1 MEIQDSNPQSSIS
14 RIGYSK
20 CPENFKMFTKRGI
33 SANAPG
39 TFARHHFASLA
50 LLIFGFG
57 LFAFIGIADE
67 MLEGD
72 TLRLDRWVLLAL
84 RSPGDPGDPL
94 GPAWVEEMFRDF
106 TALGGI
112 GVLSLLTLISIGY
125 LWLQDLRR
133 IALFLL
139 LAILGG
145 LLLSLALKT
154 GFDRPRPELV
164 SHGSMIYT
172 SSFPSG
178 HSMLAA
184 VVYLTGGA
192 LLAVVHTARRVRI
205 YLISCAVLAT
215 LLVGASRV
223 YLGVHW
229 PSDVLAG
236 WAAGAAWAAACLLSA
251 HWLQQRG
258 RIEGVKSGPAP

>member
-1 MEIQDSNPQSSIS
+1 MSDKKTVTLTSPKQ
-14 RIGYSK
+14 
-20 CPENFKMFTKRGI
+20 FVL
-33 SANAPG
+33 
-39 TFARHHFASLA
+39 HHWSSLA
-50 LLIFGFG
+50 LLVFGLG
-57 LFAFIGIADE
+57 LFAFLYLAGEVI
-67 MLEGD
+67 EGE
-72 TLRLDRWVLLAL
+72 TLRFDTWLLLAL
-84 RSPGDPGDPL
+84 RVPGDTTDPL
-94 GPAWVEEMFRDF
+94 GPAWIEEMFRDF
-106 TALGGI
+106 TALGGV
-112 GVLSLLTLISIGY
+112 GVLSLLTLISVGY
-125 LWLQDLRR
+125 LWLQGMQR

-154 GFDRPRPELV
+154 GFDRPRPDLV

-192 LLAVVHTARRVRI
+192 LLAVVHAEHRVRV
-205 YLISCAVLAT
+205 YLICCAVLAT
-215 LLVGASRV
+215 FLVGASRV

-236 WAAGAAWAAACLLSA
+236 WAAGAAWAAACWLAA

-258 RIEGVKSGPAP
+258 RIERSHTDSPGA

>member
-1 MEIQDSNPQSSIS
+1 
-14 RIGYSK
+14 
-20 CPENFKMFTKRGI
+20 MFTKHVI
-33 SANAPG
+33 SASAPE
-39 TFARHHFASLA
+39 TFAQHHFASLA
-50 LLIFGFG
+50 LLILGFG

-72 TLRLDRWVLLAL
+72 TQRLDRWVLLAL
-84 RSPGDPGDPL
+84 RAPGDPGDPL

-112 GVLSLLTLISIGY
+112 GVLGLLTLISVGY
-125 LWLQDLRR
+125 LWLQGRHR

-164 SHGSMIYT
+164 SHGSMVYT

-192 LLAVVHTARRVRI
+192 LLAVVHSARRVRI
-205 YLISCAVLAT
+205 YLIGCAVLAT
-215 LLVGASRV
+215 LLVGVSRV

-236 WAAGAAWAAACLLSA
+236 WAAGAAWAAACWLLA
-251 HWLQQRG
+251 HWLLQRG
-258 RIEGVKSGPAP
+258 SIEGPQAGPGD

>member
-1 MEIQDSNPQSSIS
+1 MLYHK
-14 RIGYSK
+14 GV
-20 CPENFKMFTKRGI
+20 
-33 SANAPG
+33 SANYPG

-50 LLIFGFG
+50 LLILGFG
-57 LFAFIGIADE
+57 VFVFIGIADE
-67 MLEGD
+67 MREGD
-72 TLRLDRWVLLAL
+72 TLRLDRWLLLVLRA
-84 RSPGDPGDPL
+84 PGDPGDPL

-112 GVLSLLTLISIGY
+112 GVLGLLTLVSIGY
-125 LWLQDLRR
+125 LWLQGLRR
-133 IALFLL
+133 IAWFLL

-145 LLLSLALKT
+145 LLLSLALKA
-154 GFDRPRPELV
+154 GFHRPRPELV

-192 LLAVVHTARRVRI
+192 LLAVVHTARRVRV
-205 YLISCAVLAT
+205 YLIGCAVLAT
-215 LLVGASRV
+215 LLVGVSRV

-236 WAAGAAWAAACLLSA
+236 WAAGAAWAAACWLAA
-251 HWLQQRG
+251 HWLQQGG
-258 RIEGVKSGPAP
+258 RIEGGAPSPALPESE

>member
-1 MEIQDSNPQSSIS
+1 MSI
-14 RIGYSK
+14 
-20 CPENFKMFTKRGI
+20 KRGLSPF
-33 SANAPG
+33 SAG

-50 LLIFGFG
+50 LLIPGVG
-57 LFAFIGIADE
+57 LFAFIGISDE

-72 TLRLDRWVLLAL
+72 TLRLDRWLLLAL

-106 TALGGI
+106 TALGGT
-112 GVLSLLTLISIGY
+112 GVLGLLTLISVGY
-125 LWLQDLRR
+125 LWLQGMQR

-154 GFDRPRPELV
+154 GFDRPRPDLV

-192 LLAVVHTARRVRI
+192 LLAVVHAEHRVRV
-205 YLISCAVLAT
+205 YLICCAVLAT

-236 WAAGAAWAAACLLSA
+236 WAAGAAWAAACWLAA

-258 RIEGVKSGPAP
+258 RIERSHTDSPGA

>member
-1 MEIQDSNPQSSIS
+1 MHTHQ
-14 RIGYSK
+14 GV
-20 CPENFKMFTKRGI
+20 
-33 SANAPG
+33 SANYPG

-50 LLIFGFG
+50 LLILGFG
-57 LFAFIGIADE
+57 VFAFVGIADE

-72 TLRLDRWVLLAL
+72 TTRLDQWLLLAL
-84 RSPGDPGDPL
+84 RASGDPGDPL

-112 GVLSLLTLISIGY
+112 GVLGLLTLTSVGY
-125 LWLQDLRR
+125 LWLQGLRR

-154 GFDRPRPELV
+154 GFDRPRPDLV

-192 LLAVVHTARRVRI
+192 LLAVVHTTRRVRV
-205 YLISCAVLAT
+205 YLIGCAVLVT
-215 LLVGASRV
+215 LLVGVSRV

-236 WAAGAAWAAACLLSA
+236 WAAGAAWAAACWLAA
-251 HWLQQRG
+251 HWLQQSG
-258 RIEGVKSGPAP
+258 RIEGGTASPATSVPE